1 MRVLF
6 TFVGG
11 NGHLQPL
18 LPIAR
23 AAQAAGHTVAFAGQP
38 VMSTMVEDAG
48 HEFFS
53 TGGNT
58 FGARERLPLLELDA
72 EREQRDLREGF
83 ARRTA
88 TERAARIKTVCAE
101 WRPDILVNEEVDFGG
116 VVVAESL
123 GLPHAS
129 VLVIA
134 AGSLVRK
141 ETVADP
147 LNDLRADYGLE
158 PDPELV
164 MLSRSLVLSPFPP
177 SFRDPDSP
185 LPPTAH
191 SLRPHLAGPAK
202 GEVAPGWL
210 AGLPDRPTVYFTL
223 GTVFNTESGD
233 LFPRVLNGLRE
244 LPVNLVVTVGPHIDP
259 AEFGP
264 QPENVHIE
272 QYVTQSLLLPRCD
285 VVVSHGGS
293 GSVMGALAHGL
304 PLVLVPM
311 GADQPENA
319 ERCAA
324 LGVGQVLDAVR
335 VTSESVR
342 DTVSA
347 VLKDPAYTEAARRI
361 RDEMATLPGPEHAV
375 ELLEA
380 LIPH

>member
-1 MRVLF
+1 VRILF
-6 TFVGG
+6 TFAGG

-18 LPIAR
+18 LPIAH
-23 AAQAAGHTVAFAGQP
+23 AAETAGHTVAFAGQP
-38 VMSTMVEDAG
+38 ALAGMVSDAG
-48 HEFFS
+48 HRFFP
-53 TGGNT
+53 TGGDT
-58 FGARERLPLLELDA
+58 FGARERRPLLELDA

-88 TERAARIKTVCAE
+88 PERAGLINAVCAE
-101 WRPDILVNEEVDFGG
+101 WKPDLLVCEEVDFGG

-129 VLVIA
+129 VQVTA

-141 ETVADP
+141 ETVAEP
-147 LNDLRADYGLE
+147 LNDLRADYGLA
-158 PDPELV
+158 PDPELE
-164 MLSRSLVLSPFPP
+164 MLGRHLVLSPFPP
-177 SFRDPDSP
+177 SFRDPGFP
-185 LPPTAH
+185 LPATAH
-191 SLRPHLAGPAK
+191 SIRTHLAGPATS
-202 GEVAPGWL
+202 EVTPRWL
-210 AGLPDRPTVYFTL
+210 DDLTDVPTVYFTL

-264 QPENVHIE
+264 QPANVHIE

-285 VVVSHGGS
+285 IVVSHGGS

-324 LGVGQVLDAVR
+324 LGVGRVLDAVR
-335 VTSESVR
+335 VASETVR
-342 DTVSA
+342 DTVSD
-347 VLKDPAYTEAARRI
+347 VLEVPSYRDAAERI
-361 RDEMATLPGPEHAV
+361 RDEMAALPGPETAIP
-375 ELLEA
+375 LLEA
-380 LIPH
+380 LVK